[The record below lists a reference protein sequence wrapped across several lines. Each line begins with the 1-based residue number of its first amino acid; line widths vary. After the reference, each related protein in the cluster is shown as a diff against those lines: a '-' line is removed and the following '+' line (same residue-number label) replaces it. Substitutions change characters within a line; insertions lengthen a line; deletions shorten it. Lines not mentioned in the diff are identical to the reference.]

1 MSDPLRDV
9 PLADLT
15 VDSTKRPDR
24 PRFAQADDAQRGPGR
39 HLAAIHR
46 HYLMDLSRI
55 AQVLHRIKAGDAPP
69 AELVQ
74 IVLNAEMAQNFRA
87 FGTLCGQECHVL
99 TMHHNIEEQSIFPQL
114 HARGSD
120 AMRAVVD
127 RLRAEHKV
135 VHELLE
141 RLAAVSHTLTAT
153 PDAAT
158 FGEATAI
165 FEQLVKVVKSH
176 FHYEE
181 TALEEA
187 LGVYGVM
194 V

>member
-1 MSDPLRDV
+1 MAPDLRDV
-9 PLADLT
+9 PLADLSVEDGTRPGMPDLGT
-15 VDSTKRPDR
+15 VSTPQK
-24 PRFAQADDAQRGPGR
+24 QPGR

-55 AQVLHRIKAGDAPP
+55 AQALRRIEAGDAPP
-69 AELVQ
+69 SDLEH

-87 FGTLCGQECHVL
+87 FGTLCGQECRVL
-99 TMHHNIEEQSIFPQL
+99 TLHHDIEEQQIFPQL

-135 VHELLE
+135 VHELLD
-141 RLAAVSHTLTAT
+141 RLAAVAHDL
-153 PDAAT
+153 
-158 FGEATAI
+158 ATAPTEANFTKAGAI
-165 FEQLVKVVKSH
+165 FDKLCAVVKSH

-181 TALEEA
+181 TTLEEA